1 MTDLLATLLVWT
13 LAQSPQY
20 SASGQP
26 QFLLTPT
33 AKTEMTGGYE
43 DGTDLIWI
51 TDVPGAESSNVRF
64 RALVVHELT
73 HWLQDQSGQY
83 RGDTTCPTW
92 QKREREAFDLQRRY
106 LLQHGARP
114 GPVPVLQCYP

>member
-13 LAQSPQY
+13 LANTPY
-20 SASGQP
+20 TASGQP

-43 DGTDLIWI
+43 DGTDVIWI

-83 RGDTTCPTW
+83 RDDTTCPAW
-92 QKREREAFDLQRRY
+92 QRREREAFDLQRLY